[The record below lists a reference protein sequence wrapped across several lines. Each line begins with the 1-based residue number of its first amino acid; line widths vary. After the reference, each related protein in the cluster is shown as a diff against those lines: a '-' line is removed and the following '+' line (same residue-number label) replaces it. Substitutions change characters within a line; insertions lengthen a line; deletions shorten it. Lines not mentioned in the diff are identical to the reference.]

1 VVRVPST
8 QEDPVI
14 NAYTFDDRFEIV
26 RFDRCAVSVR
36 ARKNVSISKVDAL
49 MILRRSFEVTDYR
62 QYVVL
67 LVVDNIKD
75 ITAEARYVL
84 SSSRNVLAAAMLG
97 QGAMDEVLAAPYLH
111 AVYPGEY
118 FTEEAMALRWLAV
131 MHDLVCADP
140 VPHALSLTV
149 DLDPFRPRKPRS
161 ASIGDRFASPRAQ
174 PSSYFDAV
182 GASVQT
188 AGSRIAP

>member
-1 VVRVPST
+1 M
-8 QEDPVI
+8 I

-26 RFDRCAVSVR
+26 RFERCAVSVR
-36 ARKNVSISKVDAL
+36 AKRSVSISKVDAL
-49 MILRRSFEVTDYR
+49 MILRRSFEVTDHR

-67 LVVDNIKD
+67 LVVDNISD
-75 ITAEARYVL
+75 ITAEARYAL

-97 QGAMDEVLAAPYLH
+97 RGAMDEILAAPYLH

-118 FTEEAMALRWLAV
+118 FTEEAVAMRWLAV

-149 DLDPFRPRKPRS
+149 DLDPFRPRKPRAASPGPDS
-161 ASIGDRFASPRAQ
+161 ASPEDRPSMSSPDLERT
-174 PSSYFDAV
+174 
-182 GASVQT
+182 G
-188 AGSRIAP
+188 